1 MRSALIPLLAALLW
15 ACQPASEPSEDH
27 SIIVGIEKAE
37 LIADAHERC
46 LAYPSPVGVR
56 WSQELI
62 AALCAD
68 WFTPRL
74 SWEVFQDKV
83 EDKKAKEID
92 AQLDAI
98 LAGYYA
104 GQVPEGALRLAYYA
118 NFDYSAA
125 VVESMIDSWLH
136 QSPESAHALVARG
149 IHRVARA
156 QGFRGDRFYRDTPA
170 EAIDKMAREAQLART
185 DLERALAQNPRIWP
199 AYEALVDVARLS
211 GDAEL
216 GSDALK
222 GALRVDRK
230 NYYVRERYAA
240 MLEPRWGGSWEK
252 MDRVASDAAQYLDR
266 NPRLVLLRT
275 LALAS
280 RGWPPYHADDYPKA
294 LELYERGIAEG
305 PVWENLMTGGTSA
318 LKSGQHVRAVELYSQ
333 ILRFWPR
340 DQKARY
346 WRAES
351 FKAME
356 LDEMALA
363 DYQQVLI
370 HDPGNVFAQRAYA
383 QLLLKR
389 DDYEAAE
396 RKLAALHA
404 ANPSD
409 LWVAERLAW
418 VYLYRRPR
426 YDEAAVLVDQLL
438 TADPKS
444 GAAWLMRA
452 DLIQF
457 TKGEGLQEALENFVR
472 YADVSS
478 SEQRQALPK
487 VKASLQ
493 RLSSRPAGS

>member
-1 MRSALIPLLAALLW
+1 
-15 ACQPASEPSEDH
+15 
-27 SIIVGIEKAE
+27 
-37 LIADAHERC
+37 
-46 LAYPSPVGVR
+46 
-56 WSQELI
+56 
-62 AALCAD
+62 
-68 WFTPRL
+68 
-74 SWEVFQDKV
+74 
-83 EDKKAKEID
+83 
-92 AQLDAI
+92 
-98 LAGYYA
+98 
-104 GQVPEGALRLAYYA
+104 
-118 NFDYSAA
+118 
-125 VVESMIDSWLH
+125 
-136 QSPESAHALVARG
+136 
-149 IHRVARA
+149 
-156 QGFRGDRFYRDTPA
+156 
-170 EAIDKMAREAQLART
+170 
-185 DLERALAQNPRIWP
+185 
-199 AYEALVDVARLS
+199 
-211 GDAEL
+211 
-216 GSDALK
+216 
-222 GALRVDRK
+222 
-230 NYYVRERYAA
+230 

-305 PVWENLMTGGTSA
+305 PVWENLMTGVTSA